1 MCVPTAC
8 AATALVH
15 AARKGD
21 EVHLSAADANILIN
35 TCRLAA
41 QRYTFAYQEPIPV
54 EQLVRTL
61 CDNKQVSVLLL
72 SAKQEPALLDELMPS
87 MLHQPTVC
95 ISLHVCSLLH

>member
-1 MCVPTAC
+1 MLQ
-8 AATALVH
+8 ALTKYGV
-15 AARKGD
+15 
-21 EVHLSAADANILIN
+21 SAADANILIN

-72 SAKQEPALLDELMPS
+72 FSSPKPALLASVVRAVNATLI
-87 MLHQPTVC
+87 LNAPTLC
-95 ISLHVCSLLH
+95 YLAGA